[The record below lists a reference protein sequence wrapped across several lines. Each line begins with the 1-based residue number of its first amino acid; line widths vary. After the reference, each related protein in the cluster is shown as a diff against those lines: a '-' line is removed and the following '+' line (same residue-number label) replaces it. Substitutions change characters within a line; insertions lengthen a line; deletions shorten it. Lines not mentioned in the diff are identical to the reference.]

1 MSNIPPIRRRSAAA
15 GPIPAAAK
23 GPTVLFAAALLVGGC
38 ANVPTAPPTVDLS
51 SIYGQLADT
60 CQPEPGPRA
69 AVAQGRNSD
78 VRQFPHGQIRGT
90 ELLVAGQPPR
100 PAPNAQSDP
109 CLVTGGLP
117 TAANSGADEARGL
130 ATMIAARKRPEND
143 EPSEHR
149 DGELPRPLHLRY
161 APSSI
166 ELRRS
171 DALALAAKFAEAA
184 SQDVRIAV
192 AVGRGGIGN
201 AFEQATIAHNRVRL
215 INEMLPPALVTSIMF
230 DPELADDTLIL
241 TFIAAGQ

>member
-1 MSNIPPIRRRSAAA
+1 MSNNPPIRRRSAAA
-15 GPIPAAAK
+15 GPPPAAAK
-23 GPTVLFAAALLVGGC
+23 GATVFFAAALLVGGC
-38 ANVPTAPPTVDLS
+38 ANVPTAPPTVDLA

-60 CQPEPGPRA
+60 CRTEPGSRA
-69 AVAQGRNSD
+69 VVQGRDSD
-78 VRQFPHGQIRGT
+78 VSKFPNGRIRDT
-90 ELLVAGQPPR
+90 ALIVAGQPFR
-100 PAPNAQSDP
+100 PALNAQSDA

-117 TAANSGADEARGL
+117 TAANSGAEEARGL
-130 ATMIAARKRPEND
+130 AIMLAARKRSEND
-143 EPSEHR
+143 ETGEHR

-184 SQDVRIAV
+184 SQDVRIAI